1 MIELAE
7 NSRWFLSLGYARE
20 NLARERRCAQRATY
34 QHKTRPSAGLRRP
47 MNDAPETAVA
57 DRAAAANDTTP
68 SRTADGRRGGG
79 IVARGERQAAEAIAA
94 ALADLGFS
102 PRPVDLRPIPF
113 EGTWGLA
120 TSAAYALGN
129 EAVMRELEAS
139 GQLEG
144 LSKKEAK
151 ALAGASVRER
161 VPVLAQQIAERVA
174 ASGNPLFGTVDAVN
188 GYVNIAFDANAI
200 AAALIG
206 EVLERGPRYG
216 RGEPIAESVM
226 VEHSQP
232 NTHKDFHVG
241 HLRNSVLGVAIG
253 NILRAAGYE
262 VKDANYIGDIGMHVI
277 KCLWCYE
284 RFHQGEEPARL
295 EDRGRWLGEVYAES
309 DARLN
314 FRKDVLDFLQLR
326 AREDQ
331 QFVATIDRMLKFLW
345 RKGAEG
351 EDVAYLLGR
360 ITHAQPIKDELL
372 RDDEVIPRF
381 WPIVGDQLRA
391 ELAEPKPYA
400 PVEGEP
406 EPTMTPEERL
416 ERWEALAEH
425 MDEWWGP
432 SREWRDE
439 VRATF
444 ARWEAQEPE
453 FVALWEETREW
464 SMVGFRRIFE
474 ELGATFDVW
483 FYESEVEEEGRQIVR
498 DLLEQGIAEI
508 SEGLP
513 VVKIDEK
520 LGLSEP
526 TYRTL
531 PILRS
536 DGSTLYSTKDLAL
549 TRRKFE
555 EFGVDRAIWVVDVRQ
570 SLYFQQ
576 IFKILE
582 LWGFEQARQAQHLD
596 YEMVR
601 LPEGVISSRKGNAP
615 LYVDIRDA
623 VLARAREII
632 EEKNPDLD
640 PERKEDV
647 AWDVALG
654 SLKYAMLARDT
665 NKVVVFD
672 LEEALS
678 FDGHAAPYIQY
689 AHARASRILEH
700 AGETDESLLARL
712 DGLDFGSLQAEELG
726 LLQGIAAL
734 PDEIQRAAAEYR
746 PLLITSYVYE
756 LAKRFNDFY
765 HACPVLQSPEPTRT
779 ARLALTAATRRA
791 LANGLALLGIDAPEA
806 M

>member
-1 MIELAE
+1 M
-7 NSRWFLSLGYARE
+7 
-20 NLARERRCAQRATY
+20 T
-34 QHKTRPSAGLRRP
+34 
-47 MNDAPETAVA
+47 DAPQTAVA
-57 DRAAAANDTTP
+57 SPATASDTTSAAPAAN
-68 SRTADGRRGGG
+68 GRGGAQG
-79 IVARGERQAAEAIAA
+79 GVVARGERQVVEAIAA

-120 TSAAYALGN
+120 TSAAYALAN
-129 EAVMRELEAS
+129 EAVMRDLEAS

-151 ALAGASVRER
+151 ALASGAVRER
-161 VPVLAQQIAERVA
+161 VPLLAQQIAERVTA
-174 ASGNPLFGTVDAVN
+174 TGNPLFGAVEAVN
-188 GYVNIAFDANAI
+188 GYVNIAFDANAV

-206 EVLERGPRYG
+206 EVLAKGPEYG
-216 RGEPIAESVM
+216 QGAPIAETVM

-232 NTHKDFHVG
+232 NTHKEFHVG
-241 HLRNSVLGVAIG
+241 HLRNSVLGVSVSK
-253 NILRAAGYE
+253 ILRAAGYD
-262 VKDANYIGDIGMHVI
+262 VRDANYIGDIGMHVI

-284 RFHQGEEPARL
+284 RFHRGEEPEVL
-295 EDRGRWLGEVYAES
+295 EERGGWLGEIYAES
-309 DARLN
+309 DARVN
-314 FRKDVLDFLQLR
+314 FRKEVLDFLQLLSQ
-326 AREDQ
+326 EDQ
-331 QFVATIDRMLKFLW
+331 QFVAVIDRMLKYLW

-351 EDVAYLLGR
+351 EDIAYLLGR
-360 ITHAQPIKDELL
+360 ITHAQPIKDDLL
-372 RDDEVIPRF
+372 RKEDVIPMF

-391 ELAEPKPYA
+391 AVEAPKPYVL
-400 PVEGEP
+400 VEGVP

-416 ERWEALAEH
+416 ARWEELAVR
-425 MDEWWGP
+425 MDEWWPQSPG
-432 SREWRDE
+432 WRDE

-444 ARWEAQEPE
+444 ARWEARDPE
-453 FVALWEETREW
+453 LVALWKETREW
-464 SMVGFRRIFE
+464 SMIGFRRIFA
-474 ELGATFDVW
+474 ELGAEFDVW
-483 FYESEVEEEGRQIVR
+483 FYESEVEEEGKVIVR
-498 DLLEQGIAEI
+498 DLLAQGIAEI

-526 TYRTL
+526 TYRTM

-536 DGSTLYSTKDLAL
+536 DGSSLYSTKDLAL

-582 LWGFEQARQAQHLD
+582 LMGFEQARQAQHLD

-615 LYVDIRDA
+615 LYDDVRDA

-632 EEKNPDLD
+632 DEKNPELPPD
-640 PERKEDV
+640 RKDQV
-647 AWDVALG
+647 AWEVALG
-654 SLKYAMLARDT
+654 SLKYTMLARDN

-700 AGETDESLLARL
+700 ASQTDETLLANL
-712 DGLDFGSLQAEELG
+712 DGLDFGALQPEELG

-746 PLLITSYVYE
+746 PLQIASYVYD

-791 LANGLALLGIDAPEA
+791 LANGLALLGISAPEV

>member
-1 MIELAE
+1 MTDA
-7 NSRWFLSLGYARE
+7 
-20 NLARERRCAQRATY
+20 
-34 QHKTRPSAGLRRP
+34 SA
-47 MNDAPETAVA
+47 TAVA
-57 DRAAAANDTTP
+57 KPATAPSPPVSAN
-68 SRTADGRRGGG
+68 GRGQGG
-79 IVARGERQAAEAIAA
+79 IIARGERQAAEAVAA
-94 ALADLGFS
+94 AIVDLGLT
-102 PRPVDLRPIPF
+102 PRPVEFRPLPF

-120 TSAAYALGN
+120 TSVAYALGN
-129 EAVMRELEAS
+129 EVVMRDLEAS

-151 ALAGASVRER
+151 ALAGGKVRER
-161 VPVLAQQIAERVA
+161 VPKLAEEIAARVA
-174 ASGNPLFGTVDAVN
+174 ATANPLFATVEAVN
-188 GYVNIAFDANAI
+188 GYVNIAFDGNAV
-200 AAALIG
+200 AAALIE
-206 EVLERGPRYG
+206 EVLAKGSAYG
-216 RGEPIAESVM
+216 QGAPIAELVM

-232 NTHKDFHVG
+232 NTHKEFHVG

-253 NILRAAGYE
+253 NILRAAGYA

-284 RFHQGEEPARL
+284 RFHRGEEPASA
-295 EDRGRWLGEVYAES
+295 EERGRWLGDLYTES
-309 DARLN
+309 DQRVN
-314 FRKDVLDFLQLR
+314 FRRDVLDFLLLL
-326 AREDQ
+326 ATEDQ
-331 QFVATIDRMLKFLW
+331 QFVAAVDRMLKYLW
-345 RKGAEG
+345 KQNAEGVVVEG

-360 ITHAQPIKDELL
+360 LTGAQPIKEEQLR
-372 RDDEVIPRF
+372 RDDVIPLF

-391 ELAEPKPYA
+391 AVAAPKPYV

-406 EPTMTPEERL
+406 EPTTTPEERL
-416 ERWEALAEH
+416 ARWERLAAR
-425 MDEWWGP
+425 MDWWP
-432 SREWRDE
+432 HVPAWREE

-444 ARWEAQEPE
+444 ARWEAQEPA
-453 FVALWEETREW
+453 FVDLWKETRAW
-464 SMVGFRRIFE
+464 SMADFRRIFA

-483 FYESEVEEEGRQIVR
+483 FYESEVEAEGKEMVQE
-498 DLLEQGIAEI
+498 LLAQGIAEI

-536 DGSTLYSTKDLAL
+536 DGSSLYSTKDLAL

-555 EFGVDRAIWVVDVRQ
+555 EFDVDRAIWVVDVRQ

-576 IFKILE
+576 VFKILE
-582 LWGFEQARQAQHLD
+582 LWGFEQARQAHHLA
-596 YEMVR
+596 YEMVV

-615 LYVDIRDA
+615 IYDDVRDA
-623 VLARAREII
+623 VLTRARQII
-632 EEKNPDLD
+632 AEKNPDLP
-640 PERKEDV
+640 PERKEAV
-647 AWDVALG
+647 AWEVALG
-654 SLKYAMLARDT
+654 SLKYTMLSRDNSRT
-665 NKVVVFD
+665 VTFD
-672 LEEALS
+672 LEEMLS

-700 AGETDESLLARL
+700 AGETEATILARL
-712 DGLDFGSLQAEELG
+712 EREGLDFRELRPEELG

-746 PLLITSYVYE
+746 PLQIASYVYE

-765 HACPVLQSPEPTRT
+765 HACPVLTSPEPTRT
-779 ARLALTAATRRA
+779 ARLALTAATRRT
-791 LANGLALLGIDAPEA
+791 LANGLGLLGIAAPEA